1 MKNLLFVCYGLGIG
15 GIEKCLVNLINI
27 LPEDKYSIDVL
38 LMNSHYN
45 SLKSQIKR
53 SVNYVDDFKYVMNTE
68 MTLNNIRNRGGVL
81 SNLVVFFKY
90 CIFRSFVKLG
100 KNPVDLFKRLP
111 KKYDVA
117 IAYSHHDY
125 SPKYVIDKVKADRK
139 VLWYHNGAYIK
150 QGKAYQEDRKY
161 FSAFDYVVAVSTDC
175 MNVLRDKFNFSKEKF
190 IVLRNICDVESIIK
204 KSKEPLPTS
213 FNKTA
218 VHLVTVGR
226 LTKEKGADIA
236 IDACKILC
244 DDGYN
249 ICWHWIGDGNQA
261 EIMED
266 KVKTMQIED
275 NFIFEGNQ
283 DNPYP
288 YIKCADIYVQTSYYE
303 AYSTTITEAKVLCK
317 PIITTDVG
325 GMRDQIEHGLNGI
338 ITPIKAIEIAK
349 AIKNLI
355 ENDVERSRLSAE
367 LEKGRLSF
375 NNSLKDY
382 ENTVFL

>member
-27 LPEDKYSIDVL
+27 LPEDKYFIDVL

-68 MTLNNIRNRGGVL
+68 VTLNNIRNRGGVL
-81 SNLVVFFKY
+81 RNLVVFFKY
-90 CIFRSFVKLG
+90 CIFRFFVKLG
-100 KNPVDLFKRLP
+100 KNPVALFKRLS
-111 KKYDVA
+111 KKYNVA